1 MTPNA
6 SKRWKRV
13 GLVVLAIVAI
23 QLLLDGLHAGYVA
36 WTASRWEATVERDT
50 NGVLTGCEAYEL
62 APADGS
68 TNNAAVLLVHGINAS
83 PRHYDLIAPALAER
97 GYAVRVMRLPG
108 FCEPL
113 PRYAKTTSEQWVA
126 AVTEELAALRETHR
140 QVGLVGHSLGGAVSI
155 GTLLENP
162 DAADYAVLLAP
173 AVAVSDA
180 RSPVLST
187 RSWHEFAQA
196 VFVFTRTLSSP
207 FAMDCHDESRHGH
220 PGGVPFTPVAVVDS
234 LFALMDQNLTA
245 AERFE
250 TPVAMLLSNHD
261 RVINT
266 QAAAD
271 YFQRMA
277 STEKELIRLENCGH
291 EVPLDHDW
299 PAVVEAI
306 ERLAKRTSG
315 DKASSI
321 SREGE
326 APAEP

>member
-6 SKRWKRV
+6 SKRWKWI
-13 GLVVLAIVAI
+13 GLVVLAIVAV

-36 WTASRWEATVERDT
+36 WTASRWEATVERDA
-50 NGVLTGCEAYEL
+50 NGVLAGCDAYEL
-62 APADGS
+62 APTGDAS
-68 TNNAAVLLVHGINAS
+68 KNAAVLLVHGINAS

-113 PRYAKTTSEQWVA
+113 PLYAKSTSEQWVA
-126 AVTEELAALRETHR
+126 AVSEELSTLRSTHEH
-140 QVGLVGHSLGGAVSI
+140 VGLVGHSLGGAVSI

-234 LFALMDQNLTA
+234 LFGLMDRNLSA
-245 AERFE
+245 AESFD
-250 TPVAMLLSNHD
+250 TPVVMLLSNHD

-271 YFQRMA
+271 YFERMA
-277 STEKELIRLENCGH
+277 STEKELIRLDNCGH
-291 EVPLDHDW
+291 EIPLDHDW

-306 ERLAKRTSG
+306 ERLTERTAKDG
-315 DKASSI
+315 ASSR
-321 SREGE
+321 SGEGE